1 VTAKKVNT
9 LMGEKNYIQIAI
21 DYAADQ
27 ENLCTAMKSQ
37 ASRFLANMAAVHSAE
52 FSFKLNEEQ
61 AIKCCAYIE
70 THKHTMG
77 QLALKKENIKLE
89 PWQIFFFVNVFGW
102 VCKSNGDL
110 RYKKVA
116 LSAGRKNGLTIM
128 SHLMASTALHFG
140 IYERAFTTAKGS
152 RFAFDCLVRRFE
164 KIKLNDSLKM
174 LGQPATKLKV
184 TALELIDETRD
195 AVFNSTLN
203 AQGIFCRDSNQAELS
218 IKRALKKGYF
228 PENEFVCLYNLDSF
242 DDLNKPETWVKANPN
257 INVSVV
263 KAYLLH
269 QSEQTEAGRRRHFI
283 LSNMNVKNCP
293 ELDLVEKKRADAAE
307 RKRKSRERLA
317 KFGVKRIEVGLS
329 ESERETLAMLCQV
342 RAGVGKEPYS
352 VDEYI
357 STLIR
362 RDKER
367 LEKQLADPNQA
378 DNLRL

>member
-1 VTAKKVNT
+1 MTANIK
-9 LMGEKNYIQIAI
+9 LGQRDYIQIAI
-21 DYAADQ
+21 DYATNQ
-27 ENLCTAMKSQ
+27 ESLCDAMRLQ
-37 ASRFLANMAAVHSAE
+37 TTQFLANRAAALSAE
-52 FSFKLNEEQ
+52 FSFRLNEDQ
-61 AIKCCAYIE
+61 AINCCAYIE

-77 QLALKKENIKLE
+77 SWAVNKENIKLE
-89 PWQIFFFVNVFGW
+89 PWQVFFFVNVFGW
-102 VCKSNGDL
+102 VCKTTGDL

-152 RFAFDCLVRRFE
+152 RHAFDCLVRRFE

-195 AVFNSTLN
+195 AVFDSTLN

-317 KFGVKRIEVGLS
+317 KFGVKRVEVGLS

-342 RAGVGKEPYS
+342 RAGEGKEPYS

-367 LEKQLADPNQA
+367 LEQQLASPT
-378 DNLRL
+378 DNSKLRL